1 MNTGAIH
8 AGMQADQASAW
19 GHGDAFEPMM
29 PLAQGIKRAVNF
41 VGGPARLLSEGD
53 DRLRSRRTVELSA
66 PLVQK
71 IRHFGTAVLH
81 GGEEVAAAASP
92 LVRKEAARLAV
103 DFAERALE
111 LIADPDEVAMPSV
124 LQAPSG
130 AIQFE
135 WHRKG
140 IDLEISVLPSGRIA
154 GYVES
159 EGHDPREV
167 DLSAGMWEI
176 VAELNA
182 VLRR

>member
-1 MNTGAIH
+1 MN
-8 AGMQADQASAW
+8 AGVLHLGTQAYQASAW
-19 GHGDAFEPMM
+19 GHDDRFEPTIR
-29 PLAQGIKRAVNF
+29 LAREINRTFNF
-41 VGGPARLLSEGD
+41 VSGTARLLSEVD
-53 DRLRSRRTVELSA
+53 SPLLSRTAVELSA

-71 IRHFGTAVLH
+71 IQLFGSAVFHAGDEL
-81 GGEEVAAAASP
+81 AAASSP
-92 LVRKEAARLAV
+92 LVRQEAARLAV
-103 DFAERALE
+103 HFAERALE
-111 LIADPDEVAMPSV
+111 RISDPDEVAMPTV

-159 EGHDPREV
+159 EGHEPREV
-167 DLSAGMWEI
+167 DLSASMWEI
-176 VAELNA
+176 AEELNA